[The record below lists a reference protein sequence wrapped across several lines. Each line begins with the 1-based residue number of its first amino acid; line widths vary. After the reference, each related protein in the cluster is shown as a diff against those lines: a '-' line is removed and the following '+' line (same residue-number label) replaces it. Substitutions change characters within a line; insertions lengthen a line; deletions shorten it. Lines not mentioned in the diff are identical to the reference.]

1 MGFNT
6 VSNILWRDSMRAWG
20 LPIRWFVATCAAGL
34 LLAVV
39 ASGSYAQSPATKKT
53 KIEPA
58 KLYADR
64 VLPALK
70 RLCYD
75 CHGPDL
81 QEAEIGF
88 HDYQDFA
95 KVTGDERTWT
105 RVLQMIETGVMPP
118 DDSPQPTDAERKE
131 LIKDLERVLFN
142 VDCDGPVDPGRV
154 TIRRL
159 NRAEYNNTVRDLLG
173 VTFRPADDFPSDDV
187 GSGFDNIGDVL
198 TLPPLLMEKYLA
210 AAEQIAEKS
219 IVTDARQFTKS
230 QRQDRRQ
237 LKGEGSAAFDNDRRR
252 WTIASSDGVVTA
264 DFEFPR
270 EGEYLI
276 RVYGAATRAGDEPA
290 QLDVRLDGKSIKVFD
305 VNATRSAEKYE
316 IATRA
321 PGGKLS
327 VSAHFLN
334 DFYDPDEP
342 DEDRRDRNLR
352 IDAFELDGPLDIR
365 AEDYPEFHRK
375 LIHVQPGDKLD
386 VGAAARQN
394 LRPLINRAFRRPAG
408 DNELALYGRL
418 VEEAVAGG
426 DSFEQGMQV
435 ALTAVLVSPQFLFR
449 IEQDPGRN
457 DPTGIRDLNDY
468 ELASRLS
475 YFLWSSMPDDE
486 LFAVATA
493 GKLRDPAVREQ
504 QVRRMLA
511 DPKSTAL
518 VENFIAQWLNLRLL
532 DAASPDPERFDKFS
546 PELKAD
552 MRRETEL
559 FCEAIIRDDRSILD
573 FLGGRFTYVNGRL
586 ARHYGMEGIRGDEF
600 RRVEF
605 TDDRRVGVLTQASVL
620 TFTSNPGRTSPVK
633 RGKWIMENLLGTPPP
648 DPPPNVP
655 ELEATAKAKP
665 NLSLREQLAEH
676 RSNAV
681 CASCHKTMD
690 QLGFGLE
697 HFDAIGQWRDKDGN
711 HAVDASGELPSG
723 ERFAGAL
730 ELSGVLQASKT
741 QFAKCLTEKMLT
753 FALGRGLINA
763 DRCTIDSIV
772 ANLGT
777 KDYRFSAL
785 VIEIANSEPF
795 RKRRGEG
802 ELP

>member
-1 MGFNT
+1 MLAPRLCLT
-6 VSNILWRDSMRAWG
+6 A
-20 LPIRWFVATCAAGL
+20 AAAGIVLGL
-34 LLAVV
+34 LTS
-39 ASGSYAQSPATKKT
+39 ASFAQLPATKKP

-58 KLYADR
+58 KVYAER
-64 VLPALK
+64 VMPALK

-118 DDSPQPTDAERKE
+118 EDSPQPTDAERKE
-131 LIKDLERVLFN
+131 LVKDLERVLFN

-187 GSGFDNIGDVL
+187 GSGFDNIGEVL

-219 IVTDARQFTKS
+219 IVTDARQFTRS

-252 WTIASSDGVVTA
+252 WTIASSDGVVSA
-264 DFEFPR
+264 EFEFPR

-276 RVYGAATRAGDEPA
+276 RVYAAATRAGDEPA
-290 QLDVRLDGKSIKVFD
+290 QLDVRLDGKSLKVFD
-305 VNATRSAEKYE
+305 VNSTRGAEKYE

-321 PGGKLS
+321 PGGKHS

-342 DEDRRDRNLR
+342 NEDRRDRNLR

-375 LIHVQPGDKLD
+375 LIHVRPDDKLD

-394 LRPLINRAFRRPAG
+394 LRPLINRAFRRPAT
-408 DNELALYGRL
+408 DNELAIYGRL

-435 ALTAVLVSPQFLFR
+435 ALTAVLVSPPFLFR
-449 IEQDPGRN
+449 IEQDPARD
-457 DPTGIRDLNDY
+457 DPTGIRELNDY

-511 DPKSTAL
+511 DPKSKAL

-532 DAASPDPERFDKFS
+532 DAASPDPERFSQFS

-600 RRVEF
+600 RRVDF

-655 ELEATAKAKP
+655 ELEATAKSKP

-697 HFDAIGQWRDKDGN
+697 HFDAIGQWRDKDGM
-711 HAVDASGELPSG
+711 HVVDASGELPSG

-741 QFAKCLTEKMLT
+741 QFARCLTEKMLT

-785 VIEIANSEPF
+785 VVEIVSSEPF

>member
-1 MGFNT
+1 MK
-6 VSNILWRDSMRAWG
+6 AWG
-20 LPIRWFVATCAAGL
+20 TSDRRLSSGKAREAVRRALACCLCAIFASA
-34 LLAVV
+34 AV
-39 ASGSYAQSPATKKT
+39 AQSPPAKPP
-53 KIEPA
+53 KIDPA
-58 KLYADR
+58 KLYTER

-95 KVTGDERTWT
+95 KVAGDERTWT
-105 RVLQMIETGVMPP
+105 RILQMIETEVMPP
-118 DDSPQPTDAERKE
+118 EDSPQPTAAERKE

-198 TLPPLLMEKYLA
+198 TLPPLLMEKYLT

-219 IVTDARQFTKS
+219 IVTDPQQFTKS

-237 LKGEGSAAFDNDRRR
+237 LKGEGSAAFDNERRR
-252 WTIASSDGVVTA
+252 WTIASSDGVVA
-264 DFEFPR
+264 AEFELPR
-270 EGEYLI
+270 DGDYLI
-276 RVYGAATRAGDEPA
+276 RVYAAATRAGDEPA
-290 QLDVRLDGKSIKVFD
+290 QLDVRLDGKSLKVFD
-305 VNATRSAEKYE
+305 VNATRGADKYE
-316 IATRA
+316 ISTRA
-321 PGGKLS
+321 KGGKHRI
-327 VSAHFLN
+327 SAHFLN
-334 DFYDPDEP
+334 DFYDPDESNP
-342 DEDRRDRNLR
+342 DRRDRNLR

-375 LIHVQPGDKLD
+375 LIHVRPGDKLD

-394 LRPLINRAFRRPAG
+394 LRPLMNRAFRRPAT
-408 DNELALYGRL
+408 DEELSQYSGL
-418 VEEAVAGG
+418 VEQAVAGG

-435 ALTAVLVSPQFLFR
+435 AVTAVLVSPPFLFR
-449 IEQDPGRN
+449 IEQDPGPQ
-457 DPTGIRDLNDY
+457 DPGGIRELNDY

-486 LFAVATA
+486 LFAAATA
-493 GKLRDPAVREQ
+493 GKLRDPKVREE

-511 DPKSTAL
+511 DPKSFAL
-518 VENFIAQWLNLRLL
+518 VENFVAQWLNLRLL
-532 DAASPDPERFDKFS
+532 DAASPDPERFSQYS

-559 FCEAIIRDDRSILD
+559 FAEAIIREDRSILD
-573 FLGGRFTYVNGRL
+573 FLGGRFTFVNGRL
-586 ARHYGMEGIRGDEF
+586 ARHYGLEGIRGDDF
-600 RRVEF
+600 RRVDF
-605 TDDRRVGVLTQASVL
+605 TDDRRVGVLTQASIL

-655 ELEATAKAKP
+655 ELEATAKSKP

-697 HFDAIGQWRDKDGN
+697 HFDAIGQWRDKDGP

-730 ELSGVLQASKT
+730 ELSGVLRSSKT

-753 FALGRGLINA
+753 FALGRALINA
-763 DRCTIDSIV
+763 DRCTVDSVV
-772 ANLGT
+772 ASLDA

-785 VIEIANSEPF
+785 VVEIVNSEPF

-802 ELP
+802 ALP